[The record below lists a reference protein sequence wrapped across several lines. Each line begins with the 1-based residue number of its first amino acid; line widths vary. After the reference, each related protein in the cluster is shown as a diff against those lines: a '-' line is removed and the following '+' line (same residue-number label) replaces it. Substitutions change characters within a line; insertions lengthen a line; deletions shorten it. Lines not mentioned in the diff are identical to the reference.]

1 MLYEQIQ
8 EIELVI
14 RSQCFKTIKLRIC
27 TSMHINQ
34 EGKQIKT
41 DEIFVEI
48 EVYNN
53 NSVENPEN
61 TQIKK
66 F

>member
-1 MLYEQIQ
+1 
-8 EIELVI
+8 
-14 RSQCFKTIKLRIC
+14 
-27 TSMHINQ
+27 MHINQ

-66 F
+66 FWIEIISKNIKKK